1 MALLIQV
8 ITICKHVKV
17 FHGFSKV
24 WDFYYKAIS
33 LAIQNMGQIPLAQSI
48 EIQNLTKS
56 FFSIVDLVWE
66 DGLRHGGQN
75 KMVIETAYIPHVH
88 VFEFLQGERRD
99 MQTLVECN
107 IQIFLFHQQDV
118 KNSMTK
124 ITSNILSMI

>member
-1 MALLIQV
+1 
-8 ITICKHVKV
+8 
-17 FHGFSKV
+17 
-24 WDFYYKAIS
+24 
-33 LAIQNMGQIPLAQSI
+33 
-48 EIQNLTKS
+48 
-56 FFSIVDLVWE
+56 LVWK

-99 MQTLVECN
+99 MQTLVEWN